1 MSINFEKYNTPDKL
15 AKSLDVMM
23 FACES
28 ARRHLPPQDNLCR
41 SCAFHEICGLDFEEM
56 VLYFESETD

>member
-1 MSINFEKYNTPDKL
+1 MSINFDKYNTPDKL
-15 AKSLDVMM
+15 AKALNTMM

-28 ARRHLPPQDNLCR
+28 ARRHLPPQDNMCYY
-41 SCAFHEICGLDFEEM
+41 CGFHQICGSTFEEM